1 MHSNPTNDRSG
12 EVTRLLAE
20 ASHGNRAAVD
30 ELFPLV
36 YDELKAL
43 GRAKLRMERSGH
55 TLNATA
61 LVHEAYIKLV
71 THESLAWQGRAH
83 FFGVASLCMRRILV
97 SHARARLSQK
107 RGLGE
112 SPVPLDDDLVLLE
125 GEDLF
130 STDEAAEL
138 VALDEALEQLHAF
151 NPRGAEVVLHR
162 FFGGLS
168 HREIAEVSGVSE
180 VTVRRRWTA
189 AKSWLR
195 SRLDPQQIERT
206 QTLLIPVERSP
217 TS

>member
-1 MHSNPTNDRSG
+1 M
-12 EVTRLLAE
+12 
-20 ASHGNRAAVD
+20 D

-43 GRAKLRMERSGH
+43 GRSKLRREPKGH

-71 THESLAWQGRAH
+71 HHDSVEWQGRAH

-112 SPVPLDDDLVLLE
+112 SPVPLDDDLALPAGE
-125 GEDLF
+125 GLF
-130 STDEAAEL
+130 SDDEATEL
-138 VALDEALEQLHAF
+138 VALDEALEQLQDF

-189 AKSWLR
+189 AKTWLR
-195 SRLDPQQIERT
+195 SLLDPTQLERT
-206 QTLLIPVERSP
+206 QTLLVPAKG
-217 TS
+217 